1 MSKKSDVG
9 IKQKIKNVANS
20 KWWLWL
26 ILGLSVVWYL
36 YFTLSVSLLLFAI
49 FLVLIMIY
57 IQLSNYLML
66 YKKYSKRLDKRQE
79 VRDEQDER

>member
-1 MSKKSDVG
+1 MSKKSDVE
-9 IKQKIKNVANS
+9 IKQKIKNVAKS
-20 KWWLWL
+20 KWGDYL
-26 ILGLSVVWYL
+26 ILGLFVAWYL
-36 YFTLSVSLLLFAI
+36 YFTPSVSLLLFAI
-49 FLVLIMIY
+49 ILVLIMIH